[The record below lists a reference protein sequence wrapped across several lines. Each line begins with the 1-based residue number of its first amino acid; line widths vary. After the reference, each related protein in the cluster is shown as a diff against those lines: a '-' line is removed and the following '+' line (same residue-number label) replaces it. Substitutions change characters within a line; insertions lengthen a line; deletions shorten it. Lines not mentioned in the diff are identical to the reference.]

1 MCIMEYKGMQVLN
14 KSFKNLLKECDD
26 SSKQNCMFWQSQA
39 FLLGLM
45 WIPLWIQS
53 PELMAK
59 EKLALWLA
67 TYVS

>member
-1 MCIMEYKGMQVLN
+1 MCIMEYKRMQVLN
-14 KSFKNLLKECDD
+14 KSFKNLLECDD
-26 SSKQNCMFWQSQA
+26 SSKQNWMFWQSQA

-45 WIPLWIQS
+45 RIPLWIQR